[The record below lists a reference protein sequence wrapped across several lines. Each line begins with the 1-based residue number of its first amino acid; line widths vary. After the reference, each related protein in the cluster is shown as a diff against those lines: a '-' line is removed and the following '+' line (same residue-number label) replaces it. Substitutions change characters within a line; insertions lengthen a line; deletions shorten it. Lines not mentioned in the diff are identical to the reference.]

1 MKIKLRGGVS
11 LAEQISFYRQLAV
24 ILRSGLP
31 LLNALQLLQKHGSAK
46 QMLLCYRLQQR
57 LRRGSSLAQALAAE
71 ADCCTQLAVTL
82 VAVGE
87 ESGEL
92 ATLLEQLADYYSRQL
107 KLRRFVQR
115 AVTYPAFLLLASF
128 CVLLLFLLYILPVL
142 ADTYSAMGVLPMGT
156 LALLQAAK
164 LYWESLPEK
173 YEGKRFYHIST
184 DEVYGALQFD
194 GTLFTEETRYDPHS
208 PYSAAKASSD
218 HFVRAYHDTYGLPTI
233 VTNCSNNYG
242 PYQFPEK
249 LIPLF
254 INNIRH
260 GRPLPVYGKGENVRD
275 WLYVEDHARAIDLIF
290 HKGRIAETYN
300 IGGFN
305 EWKNIDLIKVIVR
318 TVDRLLGNPEG
329 ESEKLI
335 TYVTDRAG
343 HDLRYAIDSRKLKN
357 ELGWEPSLQFEEGI
371 EKTVRWYLENQ
382 EWMDHITSGEY
393 EKYYESMYKNR

>member
-156 LALLQAAK
+156 LALLLTLKDALLQQPLAALALTAGVAAALFAGTQAAALFFTQPVK
-164 LYWESLPEK
+164 RKFSWPFIRSTLLQIAGLAF
-173 YEGKRFYHIST
+173 GKRCRHNKSGGDCDGYH
-184 DEVYGALQFD
+184 G
-194 GTLFTEETRYDPHS
+194 
-208 PYSAAKASSD
+208 
-218 HFVRAYHDTYGLPTI
+218 
-233 VTNCSNNYG
+233 
-242 PYQFPEK
+242 
-249 LIPLF
+249 
-254 INNIRH
+254 
-260 GRPLPVYGKGENVRD
+260 
-275 WLYVEDHARAIDLIF
+275 
-290 HKGRIAETYN
+290 
-300 IGGFN
+300 
-305 EWKNIDLIKVIVR
+305 
-318 TVDRLLGNPEG
+318 
-329 ESEKLI
+329 
-335 TYVTDRAG
+335 
-343 HDLRYAIDSRKLKN
+343 
-357 ELGWEPSLQFEEGI
+357 
-371 EKTVRWYLENQ
+371 
-382 EWMDHITSGEY
+382 
-393 EKYYESMYKNR
+393 

>member
-57 LRRGSSLAQALAAE
+57 LRRGSSLAQALATE

-156 LALLQAAK
+156 LALLLTLKDALLQQPLAALALTAGVAAALFLLGRRLLRCFLRSRLSGNFHGLLLEVRFCRLLALLLESGVGITKAVAIVTDTMDDEQYAGQLRLLNSRLKRGIAIEQAAAGGAK
-164 LYWESLPEK
+164 ELFSPLMLELVCVGASTGYLPQMLQEAVTAGEHRLQQQLGRLPELL
-173 YEGKRFYHIST
+173 
-184 DEVYGALQFD
+184 VPL
-194 GTLFTEETRYDPHS
+194 LLLV
-208 PYSAAKASSD
+208 AAIIIA
-218 HFVRAYHDTYGLPTI
+218 GI
-233 VTNCSNNYG
+233 VCIVIG
-242 PYQFPEK
+242 
-249 LIPLF
+249 PLF
-254 INNIRH
+254 EM
-260 GRPLPVYGKGENVRD
+260 LS
-275 WLYVEDHARAIDLIF
+275 AM
-290 HKGRIAETYN
+290 
-300 IGGFN
+300 
-305 EWKNIDLIKVIVR
+305 
-318 TVDRLLGNPEG
+318 PE
-329 ESEKLI
+329 
-335 TYVTDRAG
+335 
-343 HDLRYAIDSRKLKN
+343 
-357 ELGWEPSLQFEEGI
+357 
-371 EKTVRWYLENQ
+371 
-382 EWMDHITSGEY
+382 
-393 EKYYESMYKNR
+393 

>member
-92 ATLLEQLADYYSRQL
+92 AMLLEQLADYYSRQL

-156 LALLQAAK
+156 LALLLTLKDALLQQPLAALALTAGVAAALFLLGRRLLRCFLRSRLSGNFHGLLLEVRFCRLLALLLESGVGITKAVAIVTDTMDDEQYAGQLRLLNSRLKRGIAIEQAAAGGAK
-164 LYWESLPEK
+164 ELFSPLMLELVCVGASTGYLPQM
-173 YEGKRFYHIST
+173 
-184 DEVYGALQFD
+184 LQEAVTA
-194 GTLFTEETRYDPHS
+194 GEQRLQQQLGRLQELLVPLLLLV
-208 PYSAAKASSD
+208 AAIIIA
-218 HFVRAYHDTYGLPTI
+218 GI
-233 VTNCSNNYG
+233 VCIVIG
-242 PYQFPEK
+242 
-249 LIPLF
+249 PLF
-254 INNIRH
+254 EV
-260 GRPLPVYGKGENVRD
+260 LS
-275 WLYVEDHARAIDLIF
+275 AM
-290 HKGRIAETYN
+290 
-300 IGGFN
+300 
-305 EWKNIDLIKVIVR
+305 
-318 TVDRLLGNPEG
+318 PE
-329 ESEKLI
+329 
-335 TYVTDRAG
+335 
-343 HDLRYAIDSRKLKN
+343 
-357 ELGWEPSLQFEEGI
+357 
-371 EKTVRWYLENQ
+371 
-382 EWMDHITSGEY
+382 
-393 EKYYESMYKNR
+393 

>member
-92 ATLLEQLADYYSRQL
+92 AMLLEQLADYYSRQL

-142 ADTYSAMGVLPMGT
+142 AGT
-156 LALLQAAK
+156 LALLLTLKDTLLQQPLAALALTAGVAATLFLLGRRLLRCFLRSRLSGNFHGLLLEVRFCRLLALLLESGVGITRAVAIVTDTMDDEQYAGQLRLLNSRLKRGIAIEQAAGGAK
-164 LYWESLPEK
+164 ELFSPLMLELVCVGASTGYLPQM
-173 YEGKRFYHIST
+173 
-184 DEVYGALQFD
+184 LQEAVTA
-194 GTLFTEETRYDPHS
+194 GEQRLQQQLGRLQELLVPLLLLVAAIIIAGIVCIVIGPLLEML
-208 PYSAAKASSD
+208 SAM
-218 HFVRAYHDTYGLPTI
+218 
-233 VTNCSNNYG
+233 
-242 PYQFPEK
+242 PE
-249 LIPLF
+249 
-254 INNIRH
+254 
-260 GRPLPVYGKGENVRD
+260 
-275 WLYVEDHARAIDLIF
+275 
-290 HKGRIAETYN
+290 
-300 IGGFN
+300 
-305 EWKNIDLIKVIVR
+305 
-318 TVDRLLGNPEG
+318 
-329 ESEKLI
+329 
-335 TYVTDRAG
+335 
-343 HDLRYAIDSRKLKN
+343 
-357 ELGWEPSLQFEEGI
+357 
-371 EKTVRWYLENQ
+371 
-382 EWMDHITSGEY
+382 
-393 EKYYESMYKNR
+393 

>member
-57 LRRGSSLAQALAAE
+57 LRRGSSLAQALATE

-156 LALLQAAK
+156 LALLLTLKDALLQQPLAALALTAGVAAALFAGTQAAA
-164 LYWESLPEK
+164 LFLRSRLSGNFHGLLLEVRFCRLLALLLES
-173 YEGKRFYHIST
+173 GVGIT
-184 DEVYGALQFD
+184 
-194 GTLFTEETRYDPHS
+194 
-208 PYSAAKASSD
+208 KA
-218 HFVRAYHDTYGLPTI
+218 VAI
-233 VTNCSNNYG
+233 VTDTMDDEQYAGQLRLLNSRLKRGIAIEQAAGGAKELFSPLMLELVCVGASTGYLPQMLQEAVTAG
-242 PYQFPEK
+242 EQRLQQQLGRLQELLVP
-249 LIPLF
+249 LLLLVAAIIIAGIVCIVIGPLF
-254 INNIRH
+254 EM
-260 GRPLPVYGKGENVRD
+260 LS
-275 WLYVEDHARAIDLIF
+275 AM
-290 HKGRIAETYN
+290 
-300 IGGFN
+300 
-305 EWKNIDLIKVIVR
+305 
-318 TVDRLLGNPEG
+318 PE
-329 ESEKLI
+329 
-335 TYVTDRAG
+335 
-343 HDLRYAIDSRKLKN
+343 
-357 ELGWEPSLQFEEGI
+357 
-371 EKTVRWYLENQ
+371 
-382 EWMDHITSGEY
+382 
-393 EKYYESMYKNR
+393 

>member
-92 ATLLEQLADYYSRQL
+92 ATLLEQLADYYRRQL

-142 ADTYSAMGVLPMGT
+142 ADTYSAMGVLPTGT
-156 LALLQAAK
+156 LALLLTLKDALLQQPLAALALTALFLLGRRLLRFFLRSRLSGNFHGLLLEVRFCRLLALLLESGVGITRAVAIVTDTMDDEQYAGQLRLLNSRLKRGVAIEQAAGGAK
-164 LYWESLPEK
+164 ELFSPLMLELVCVGASTGYLPQM
-173 YEGKRFYHIST
+173 
-184 DEVYGALQFD
+184 LQEAVTA
-194 GTLFTEETRYDPHS
+194 GEQRLQQQLGRLQELLVPLLLLV
-208 PYSAAKASSD
+208 AAIIIA
-218 HFVRAYHDTYGLPTI
+218 GI
-233 VTNCSNNYG
+233 VCIVIG
-242 PYQFPEK
+242 
-249 LIPLF
+249 PLF
-254 INNIRH
+254 EM
-260 GRPLPVYGKGENVRD
+260 LS
-275 WLYVEDHARAIDLIF
+275 AM
-290 HKGRIAETYN
+290 
-300 IGGFN
+300 
-305 EWKNIDLIKVIVR
+305 
-318 TVDRLLGNPEG
+318 PE
-329 ESEKLI
+329 
-335 TYVTDRAG
+335 
-343 HDLRYAIDSRKLKN
+343 
-357 ELGWEPSLQFEEGI
+357 
-371 EKTVRWYLENQ
+371 
-382 EWMDHITSGEY
+382 
-393 EKYYESMYKNR
+393 

>member
-92 ATLLEQLADYYSRQL
+92 AMLLEQLADYYSRQL

-156 LALLQAAK
+156 LALLMTLKDALLQQPLAALALTAGVAAALFLLGRRLLRCFLRSRLSGNFHGLLLEVRFCRLLALLLESGVGITKAVAIVTDTMDDEQYAGQLRLLNSRLKRGIAIEQAAAGGAK
-164 LYWESLPEK
+164 ELFSPLMLELVCVGASTGYLPQM
-173 YEGKRFYHIST
+173 
-184 DEVYGALQFD
+184 LQEAVTA
-194 GTLFTEETRYDPHS
+194 GEQRLQQQLGRLQELLVPLLLLV
-208 PYSAAKASSD
+208 AAIIIA
-218 HFVRAYHDTYGLPTI
+218 GI
-233 VTNCSNNYG
+233 VCIVIG
-242 PYQFPEK
+242 
-249 LIPLF
+249 PLF
-254 INNIRH
+254 EM
-260 GRPLPVYGKGENVRD
+260 LS
-275 WLYVEDHARAIDLIF
+275 AM
-290 HKGRIAETYN
+290 
-300 IGGFN
+300 
-305 EWKNIDLIKVIVR
+305 
-318 TVDRLLGNPEG
+318 PE
-329 ESEKLI
+329 
-335 TYVTDRAG
+335 
-343 HDLRYAIDSRKLKN
+343 
-357 ELGWEPSLQFEEGI
+357 
-371 EKTVRWYLENQ
+371 
-382 EWMDHITSGEY
+382 
-393 EKYYESMYKNR
+393 

>member
-156 LALLQAAK
+156 LALLLTLKDALLQQPLAALALTAGVAAALFLLGRRLLRCFLRSRLSGNFHGLLLEVRFCRLLALLLESGVGITRAVAIVTDTMDDEQYAGQLRLLNSRLKRGIAIEQAAAGGAK
-164 LYWESLPEK
+164 ELFSPLMLELVCVGASTGYLPQM
-173 YEGKRFYHIST
+173 
-184 DEVYGALQFD
+184 LQEAVTA
-194 GTLFTEETRYDPHS
+194 GEQRLQQQLGRLQELLVPLLLLV
-208 PYSAAKASSD
+208 AAIIIA
-218 HFVRAYHDTYGLPTI
+218 GI
-233 VTNCSNNYG
+233 VCIVIG
-242 PYQFPEK
+242 
-249 LIPLF
+249 PLF
-254 INNIRH
+254 EM
-260 GRPLPVYGKGENVRD
+260 LS
-275 WLYVEDHARAIDLIF
+275 AM
-290 HKGRIAETYN
+290 
-300 IGGFN
+300 
-305 EWKNIDLIKVIVR
+305 
-318 TVDRLLGNPEG
+318 PE
-329 ESEKLI
+329 
-335 TYVTDRAG
+335 
-343 HDLRYAIDSRKLKN
+343 
-357 ELGWEPSLQFEEGI
+357 
-371 EKTVRWYLENQ
+371 
-382 EWMDHITSGEY
+382 
-393 EKYYESMYKNR
+393 

>member
-71 ADCCTQLAVTL
+71 ADYCKQLTVTL

-92 ATLLEQLADYYSRQL
+92 AMLLEQLADYYSRQL

-156 LALLQAAK
+156 LALLQQPLAA
-164 LYWESLPEK
+164 LALTAGVATALFLLGRRLLRCFLRSWLSGNFHGLLLEVRFCRLLALLLES
-173 YEGKRFYHIST
+173 GVGI
-184 DEVYGALQFD
+184 
-194 GTLFTEETRYDPHS
+194 TR
-208 PYSAAKASSD
+208 AVA
-218 HFVRAYHDTYGLPTI
+218 I
-233 VTNCSNNYG
+233 VTDTMDDEQYAGQLRLLNSRLKRGIAIEQAAGGAKELFSPLMLELVCVGASTGYLPQMLQEAVTAG
-242 PYQFPEK
+242 EQRLQQQLGRLQELLVP
-249 LIPLF
+249 LLLLVAAIIIAGIVCIVIGPLF
-254 INNIRH
+254 EM
-260 GRPLPVYGKGENVRD
+260 LS
-275 WLYVEDHARAIDLIF
+275 AM
-290 HKGRIAETYN
+290 
-300 IGGFN
+300 
-305 EWKNIDLIKVIVR
+305 
-318 TVDRLLGNPEG
+318 PE
-329 ESEKLI
+329 
-335 TYVTDRAG
+335 
-343 HDLRYAIDSRKLKN
+343 
-357 ELGWEPSLQFEEGI
+357 
-371 EKTVRWYLENQ
+371 
-382 EWMDHITSGEY
+382 
-393 EKYYESMYKNR
+393 

>member
-142 ADTYSAMGVLPMGT
+142 ADTYSAMGVGT
-156 LALLQAAK
+156 LALLLTLKDALLQQPLAALALTAGVAAALFLLGRRLLRCFLRSRLSGNFHGLLLEVRFCRLLALLLESGVGITRAVAIVTDTMDDEQYAGQLRLLNSRLKRGIAIEQAAGGAK
-164 LYWESLPEK
+164 ELFSPLMLELVCVGASTGYLPQM
-173 YEGKRFYHIST
+173 
-184 DEVYGALQFD
+184 LQEAVTA
-194 GTLFTEETRYDPHS
+194 GEQRLQQQLGRLQELMVPLLLLV
-208 PYSAAKASSD
+208 AAIIIA
-218 HFVRAYHDTYGLPTI
+218 GI
-233 VTNCSNNYG
+233 VCIVIG
-242 PYQFPEK
+242 
-249 LIPLF
+249 PLF
-254 INNIRH
+254 EM
-260 GRPLPVYGKGENVRD
+260 LS
-275 WLYVEDHARAIDLIF
+275 AM
-290 HKGRIAETYN
+290 
-300 IGGFN
+300 
-305 EWKNIDLIKVIVR
+305 
-318 TVDRLLGNPEG
+318 PE
-329 ESEKLI
+329 
-335 TYVTDRAG
+335 
-343 HDLRYAIDSRKLKN
+343 
-357 ELGWEPSLQFEEGI
+357 
-371 EKTVRWYLENQ
+371 
-382 EWMDHITSGEY
+382 
-393 EKYYESMYKNR
+393 

>member
-156 LALLQAAK
+156 LALLLTLKDTLLQQPLAALALTAGSCTFFAGTK
-164 LYWESLPEK
+164 AAALFFTQPVKRKFSWPFIRSTLLQIAGLAF
-173 YEGKRFYHIST
+173 GKRCRHNKSGGDCDGYH
-184 DEVYGALQFD
+184 G
-194 GTLFTEETRYDPHS
+194 
-208 PYSAAKASSD
+208 
-218 HFVRAYHDTYGLPTI
+218 
-233 VTNCSNNYG
+233 
-242 PYQFPEK
+242 
-249 LIPLF
+249 
-254 INNIRH
+254 
-260 GRPLPVYGKGENVRD
+260 
-275 WLYVEDHARAIDLIF
+275 
-290 HKGRIAETYN
+290 
-300 IGGFN
+300 
-305 EWKNIDLIKVIVR
+305 
-318 TVDRLLGNPEG
+318 
-329 ESEKLI
+329 
-335 TYVTDRAG
+335 
-343 HDLRYAIDSRKLKN
+343 
-357 ELGWEPSLQFEEGI
+357 
-371 EKTVRWYLENQ
+371 
-382 EWMDHITSGEY
+382 
-393 EKYYESMYKNR
+393 

>member
-92 ATLLEQLADYYSRQL
+92 AMLLEQLADYYSRQL

-156 LALLQAAK
+156 LALLLTLKDALLQQPLAALVLTAGVAAALFLLGRRLLRCFLRSRLSGNFHGLLLEVRFCRLLALLLESGVGITRAVAIVTDTMDDEQYAGQLRLLNSRLKRGIAIEQAAAGGAK
-164 LYWESLPEK
+164 ELFSPLMLELVCVGASTGYLPQM
-173 YEGKRFYHIST
+173 
-184 DEVYGALQFD
+184 LQEAVTA
-194 GTLFTEETRYDPHS
+194 GEQRLQQQLGRLQELLVPLLLLV
-208 PYSAAKASSD
+208 AAIIIA
-218 HFVRAYHDTYGLPTI
+218 GI
-233 VTNCSNNYG
+233 VCIVIG
-242 PYQFPEK
+242 
-249 LIPLF
+249 PLF
-254 INNIRH
+254 EM
-260 GRPLPVYGKGENVRD
+260 LS
-275 WLYVEDHARAIDLIF
+275 AM
-290 HKGRIAETYN
+290 
-300 IGGFN
+300 
-305 EWKNIDLIKVIVR
+305 
-318 TVDRLLGNPEG
+318 PE
-329 ESEKLI
+329 
-335 TYVTDRAG
+335 
-343 HDLRYAIDSRKLKN
+343 
-357 ELGWEPSLQFEEGI
+357 
-371 EKTVRWYLENQ
+371 
-382 EWMDHITSGEY
+382 
-393 EKYYESMYKNR
+393 

>member
-142 ADTYSAMGVLPMGT
+142 ADTYSAMGVLPTGT
-156 LALLQAAK
+156 LALLLTLKDALLQQPLAALALTAGVAAALFLLGRRLLRCFLRSRLSGNFHGLLLEVRFCRLLALLLESGVGITRAVAIVTDTMDDEQYAGQLRLLNSRLKRGIAIEQAAAGGAK
-164 LYWESLPEK
+164 ELFSPLMLELVCVGASTGYLPQM
-173 YEGKRFYHIST
+173 
-184 DEVYGALQFD
+184 LQEAVTA
-194 GTLFTEETRYDPHS
+194 GEQRLQQQLGRLQELLVPLLLLV
-208 PYSAAKASSD
+208 AAIIIA
-218 HFVRAYHDTYGLPTI
+218 GI
-233 VTNCSNNYG
+233 VCIVIG
-242 PYQFPEK
+242 
-249 LIPLF
+249 PLF
-254 INNIRH
+254 EM
-260 GRPLPVYGKGENVRD
+260 LS
-275 WLYVEDHARAIDLIF
+275 AM
-290 HKGRIAETYN
+290 
-300 IGGFN
+300 
-305 EWKNIDLIKVIVR
+305 
-318 TVDRLLGNPEG
+318 PE
-329 ESEKLI
+329 
-335 TYVTDRAG
+335 
-343 HDLRYAIDSRKLKN
+343 
-357 ELGWEPSLQFEEGI
+357 
-371 EKTVRWYLENQ
+371 
-382 EWMDHITSGEY
+382 
-393 EKYYESMYKNR
+393 

>member
-11 LAEQISFYRQLAV
+11 PAEQISFYRQLAV

-156 LALLQAAK
+156 LALLLTLKDALLQQPLAALALTAGVAAALFLLGRRLLRCFLRSRLSGNVGITRAVAIVTDTMDDEQYAGQLRLLNSRLKRGIAIEQAAGGAK
-164 LYWESLPEK
+164 ELFSPLMLELVCVGASTGYLPQM
-173 YEGKRFYHIST
+173 
-184 DEVYGALQFD
+184 LQEAVTA
-194 GTLFTEETRYDPHS
+194 GEQRLQQQLGRLQELMVPLLLLV
-208 PYSAAKASSD
+208 AAIIIA
-218 HFVRAYHDTYGLPTI
+218 GI
-233 VTNCSNNYG
+233 VCIVIG
-242 PYQFPEK
+242 
-249 LIPLF
+249 PLF
-254 INNIRH
+254 EM
-260 GRPLPVYGKGENVRD
+260 LS
-275 WLYVEDHARAIDLIF
+275 AM
-290 HKGRIAETYN
+290 
-300 IGGFN
+300 
-305 EWKNIDLIKVIVR
+305 
-318 TVDRLLGNPEG
+318 PE
-329 ESEKLI
+329 
-335 TYVTDRAG
+335 
-343 HDLRYAIDSRKLKN
+343 
-357 ELGWEPSLQFEEGI
+357 
-371 EKTVRWYLENQ
+371 
-382 EWMDHITSGEY
+382 
-393 EKYYESMYKNR
+393 

>member
-107 KLRRFVQR
+107 KLRRFLQR

-156 LALLQAAK
+156 LALLLTLKDALLQQPLAALALTAGVAAALFFAGTQAAALFFTQPVK
-164 LYWESLPEK
+164 RKFSWPFIRSTLLQIAGLAF
-173 YEGKRFYHIST
+173 GKRCRHNKSGGDCDGYH
-184 DEVYGALQFD
+184 G
-194 GTLFTEETRYDPHS
+194 
-208 PYSAAKASSD
+208 
-218 HFVRAYHDTYGLPTI
+218 
-233 VTNCSNNYG
+233 
-242 PYQFPEK
+242 
-249 LIPLF
+249 
-254 INNIRH
+254 
-260 GRPLPVYGKGENVRD
+260 
-275 WLYVEDHARAIDLIF
+275 
-290 HKGRIAETYN
+290 
-300 IGGFN
+300 
-305 EWKNIDLIKVIVR
+305 
-318 TVDRLLGNPEG
+318 
-329 ESEKLI
+329 
-335 TYVTDRAG
+335 
-343 HDLRYAIDSRKLKN
+343 
-357 ELGWEPSLQFEEGI
+357 
-371 EKTVRWYLENQ
+371 
-382 EWMDHITSGEY
+382 
-393 EKYYESMYKNR
+393 

>member
-92 ATLLEQLADYYSRQL
+92 AMLLEQLADYYSRQL

-156 LALLQAAK
+156 LALLLTLKDALLQQPLAALVLTAGVAAALFLLGRRLLRCFLRSRLSGNFHGLLLEVRFCRLLALLLESGVGITKAVAIVTDTMDDEQYAGQLRLLNSRLKRGIAIEQAAAGGAK
-164 LYWESLPEK
+164 ELFSPLMLELVCVGASTGYLPQM
-173 YEGKRFYHIST
+173 
-184 DEVYGALQFD
+184 LQEAVTA
-194 GTLFTEETRYDPHS
+194 GEQRLQQQLGRLQELLVPLLLLV
-208 PYSAAKASSD
+208 AAIIIA
-218 HFVRAYHDTYGLPTI
+218 GI
-233 VTNCSNNYG
+233 VCIVIG
-242 PYQFPEK
+242 
-249 LIPLF
+249 PLF
-254 INNIRH
+254 EM
-260 GRPLPVYGKGENVRD
+260 LS
-275 WLYVEDHARAIDLIF
+275 AM
-290 HKGRIAETYN
+290 
-300 IGGFN
+300 
-305 EWKNIDLIKVIVR
+305 
-318 TVDRLLGNPEG
+318 PE
-329 ESEKLI
+329 
-335 TYVTDRAG
+335 
-343 HDLRYAIDSRKLKN
+343 
-357 ELGWEPSLQFEEGI
+357 
-371 EKTVRWYLENQ
+371 
-382 EWMDHITSGEY
+382 
-393 EKYYESMYKNR
+393 

>member
-92 ATLLEQLADYYSRQL
+92 STLLEQLADYYSRQL

-156 LALLQAAK
+156 LALLQQTLAA
-164 LYWESLPEK
+164 LALTAGVAAALFLLGRRLLRCFLRSRLSGNFHGLLLEVRFCRLLALLLES
-173 YEGKRFYHIST
+173 GVGI
-184 DEVYGALQFD
+184 
-194 GTLFTEETRYDPHS
+194 TR
-208 PYSAAKASSD
+208 AVA
-218 HFVRAYHDTYGLPTI
+218 I
-233 VTNCSNNYG
+233 VTDTMDDEQYAGQLRLLNSRLKRGIAIEQAAGGAKELFSPLMLELVCVGASTGYLPQMLQEAVTAG
-242 PYQFPEK
+242 EQRLQQQLGRLQELLVP
-249 LIPLF
+249 LLLLVAAIIIAGIVCIVIGPLF
-254 INNIRH
+254 EM
-260 GRPLPVYGKGENVRD
+260 LS
-275 WLYVEDHARAIDLIF
+275 AM
-290 HKGRIAETYN
+290 
-300 IGGFN
+300 
-305 EWKNIDLIKVIVR
+305 
-318 TVDRLLGNPEG
+318 PE
-329 ESEKLI
+329 
-335 TYVTDRAG
+335 
-343 HDLRYAIDSRKLKN
+343 
-357 ELGWEPSLQFEEGI
+357 
-371 EKTVRWYLENQ
+371 
-382 EWMDHITSGEY
+382 
-393 EKYYESMYKNR
+393 

>member
-92 ATLLEQLADYYSRQL
+92 STLLEQLADYYSRQL

-128 CVLLLFLLYILPVL
+128 CVLLFLLYILPVL

-156 LALLQAAK
+156 LALLLTLKDALLQQPLAALALTAGVAAALFLLGRRLLRCFLRSRLSGNFHGLLLEVRFCRLLALLLESGVGITRAVAIVTDTMDDEQYAGQLRLLNSRLKRGIAIEQAAGGAK
-164 LYWESLPEK
+164 ELFSPLMLELVCVGASTGYLPQM
-173 YEGKRFYHIST
+173 
-184 DEVYGALQFD
+184 LQEAVTA
-194 GTLFTEETRYDPHS
+194 GEQRLQQQLGRLQELLVPLLLLV
-208 PYSAAKASSD
+208 AAIIIA
-218 HFVRAYHDTYGLPTI
+218 GI
-233 VTNCSNNYG
+233 VCIVIG
-242 PYQFPEK
+242 
-249 LIPLF
+249 PLF
-254 INNIRH
+254 EM
-260 GRPLPVYGKGENVRD
+260 LS
-275 WLYVEDHARAIDLIF
+275 AM
-290 HKGRIAETYN
+290 
-300 IGGFN
+300 
-305 EWKNIDLIKVIVR
+305 
-318 TVDRLLGNPEG
+318 PE
-329 ESEKLI
+329 
-335 TYVTDRAG
+335 
-343 HDLRYAIDSRKLKN
+343 
-357 ELGWEPSLQFEEGI
+357 
-371 EKTVRWYLENQ
+371 
-382 EWMDHITSGEY
+382 
-393 EKYYESMYKNR
+393 

>member
-142 ADTYSAMGVLPMGT
+142 ADTYSAMGVLPTGT
-156 LALLQAAK
+156 LALLLTLKDALLQQPLAALALTAGVAAALFLLGRRLLRCFLRSRLSGNFHGLLLEVRFCRLLALLLESGVGITRAVAIVTDTMDDEQYAGQLRLLNSRLKRGIAIEQAAGGAK
-164 LYWESLPEK
+164 ELFSPLMLELVCVGASTGYLPQM
-173 YEGKRFYHIST
+173 
-184 DEVYGALQFD
+184 LQEAVTA
-194 GTLFTEETRYDPHS
+194 GEQRLQQQLGRLQELLLPLLLLV
-208 PYSAAKASSD
+208 AAIIIA
-218 HFVRAYHDTYGLPTI
+218 GI
-233 VTNCSNNYG
+233 VCIVIG
-242 PYQFPEK
+242 
-249 LIPLF
+249 PLF
-254 INNIRH
+254 EM
-260 GRPLPVYGKGENVRD
+260 LS
-275 WLYVEDHARAIDLIF
+275 AM
-290 HKGRIAETYN
+290 
-300 IGGFN
+300 
-305 EWKNIDLIKVIVR
+305 
-318 TVDRLLGNPEG
+318 PE
-329 ESEKLI
+329 
-335 TYVTDRAG
+335 
-343 HDLRYAIDSRKLKN
+343 
-357 ELGWEPSLQFEEGI
+357 
-371 EKTVRWYLENQ
+371 
-382 EWMDHITSGEY
+382 
-393 EKYYESMYKNR
+393 